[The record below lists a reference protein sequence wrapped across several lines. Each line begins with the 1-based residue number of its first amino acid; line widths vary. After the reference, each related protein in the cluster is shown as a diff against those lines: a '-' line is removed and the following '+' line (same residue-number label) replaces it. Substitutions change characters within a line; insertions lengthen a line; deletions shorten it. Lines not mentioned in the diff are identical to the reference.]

1 MDTWLEMGGKMIPAR
16 VEFDVKGR
24 EEFRKF
30 GGESALILDA
40 IAAAPE
46 VIASG
51 EYAGRKVERDHLP
64 QVAFHTKIKR
74 VSTPS
79 GKKLVAVDI
88 GEDVKGKVHAYSVN
102 MEGVSS
108 FRKKLEWLI
117 KNAEKRKSG
126 LDSVLLPSSEDSAI
140 FYTLDTVTR
149 PLEDSL
155 TGAFVPVKLEVIG
168 IRILG

>member
-1 MDTWLEMGGKMIPAR
+1 MDTRLEMDGKMMPAR
-16 VEFDVKGR
+16 VEFDKKAR

-30 GGESALILDA
+30 GGESALILEA

-74 VSTPS
+74 VSTS
-79 GKKLVAVDI
+79 RGKKLVAVDI
-88 GEDVKGKVHAYSVN
+88 GEDMEGKMHAYSVN

-108 FRKKLEWLI
+108 FQKKLEWLR
-117 KNAEKRKSG
+117 KNAEKRKSD
-126 LDSVLLPSSEDSAI
+126 LDSVLLPSSKDSAI
-140 FYTLDTVTR
+140 FYTPGTAIR

-155 TGAFVPVKLEVIG
+155 TGNAAPVKLEVIG
-168 IRILG
+168 IRILD